1 MAERRMFAKS
11 IIDTDAFLS
20 MPLSAQALYFHLCMR
35 ADDDGFVSNPRKI
48 QRMISCADDDM
59 RLLIVKRYIL
69 AFDSGVIVI
78 KHWRI
83 HNYIRKDTYRE
94 TMYLEEKSTL
104 FQKPDGA
111 YTDHPLISPSRPRD
125 EPVDGS
131 STQDRIG
138 KDRLGKDSKEDTSV
152 LPTAE
157 LLYDQVRKSF
167 ITDCPSLPK
176 PNAIAK
182 WTDGRKK
189 SVRDKKISA
198 EEFTEVFKRI
208 EKSDFLTGRNGKW
221 HGCSFDWILKPSN
234 WQKINEGNYDN
245 RGGPE
250 PPGHEPTFDIDE
262 YERTSVFDTQ
272 EDK

>member
-1 MAERRMFAKS
+1 MIAPS
-11 IIDTDAFLS
+11 
-20 MPLSAQALYFHLCMR
+20 QA
-35 ADDDGFVSNPRKI
+35 
-48 QRMISCADDDM
+48 
-59 RLLIVKRYIL
+59 
-69 AFDSGVIVI
+69 
-78 KHWRI
+78 
-83 HNYIRKDTYRE
+83 
-94 TMYLEEKSTL
+94 
-104 FQKPDGA
+104 
-111 YTDHPLISPSRPRD
+111 RD
-125 EPVDGS
+125 ESVDGS
-131 STQDRIG
+131 LTQDRIG